1 MKKIPPK
8 TQGWLLIVLAILLML
23 LAAAL
28 NAPMEAHHKLL
39 VSAEGVAD
47 GPFKKSVILVLRHD
61 LSGAFGV
68 AINKG
73 SEGGPIETNRTF
85 VLHTSDVILPQSTM
99 IAGKDIGY
107 AEGHEAVEALKS
119 LPEKPRWSLVVNG
132 YAGWE
137 SRQLDKEIK
146 AGKWKV
152 IPYDATIVT
161 KTLRPAIW
169 GKAIRQASGKKE
181 P

>member
-1 MKKIPPK
+1 MSKKNQK
-8 TQGWLLIVLAILLML
+8 LQGWIL
-23 LAAAL
+23 LAAAAL
-28 NAPMEAHHKLL
+28 LLLTGAILRAPMEAHHQLL
-39 VSAEGVAD
+39 VSAEAVAD
-47 GPFKKSVILVLRHD
+47 GPFKKAVILVLRHD

-107 AEGHEAVEALKS
+107 AEGQQAVDALKA

-146 AGKWKV
+146 ASKWKV

-169 GKAIRQASGKKE
+169 GKAVSQAAEKKE